1 MQVHG
6 LAVQQERFSGRG
18 HEFYEPFPNPDVPT
32 PECVQWLLTTSGFL
46 MNVML
51 FTNLRLLL
59 SLLPCLSAMYRG
71 VPSFPSF
78 KLAFPA
84 LPEICWKPLPERYQI
99 DQDLL
104 TTHAF

>member
-1 MQVHG
+1 MIRELHGGILQKVLFARLIACKFHG

-51 FTNLRLLL
+51 FTNIGLLL
-59 SLLPCLSAMYRG
+59 SLLPCLFAMYRS
-71 VPSFPSF
+71 VRSFPNF
-78 KLAFPA
+78 
-84 LPEICWKPLPERYQI
+84 
-99 DQDLL
+99 
-104 TTHAF
+104 